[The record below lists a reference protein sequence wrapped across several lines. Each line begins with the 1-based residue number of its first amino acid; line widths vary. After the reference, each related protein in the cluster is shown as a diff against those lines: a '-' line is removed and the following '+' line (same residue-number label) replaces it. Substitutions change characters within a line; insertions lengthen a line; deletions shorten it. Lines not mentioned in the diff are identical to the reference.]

1 MSLLVYAKSIT
12 KLVIHSA
19 IYDGLNFN
27 TLRFFLISKKKLC
40 LNIKYFENQKIFSH
54 SKSIPLGILEIP
66 LKPERTACICYTL
79 SCGFVLPRSFQSV
92 GNNLMRKDASIAY
105 CVISLYDSATCSIFI

>member
-66 LKPERTACICYTL
+66 LKPERTVYAIHCL
-79 SCGFVLPRSFQSV
+79 AALFFQ
-92 GNNLMRKDASIAY
+92 GHFKALETI
-105 CVISLYDSATCSIFI
+105 